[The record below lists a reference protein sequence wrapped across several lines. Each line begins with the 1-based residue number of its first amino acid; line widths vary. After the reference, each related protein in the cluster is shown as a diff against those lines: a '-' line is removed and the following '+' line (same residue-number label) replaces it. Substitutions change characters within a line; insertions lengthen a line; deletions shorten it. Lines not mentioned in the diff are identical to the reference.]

1 MITIEEREDVSAEV
15 LTVSVLEGSADWTS
29 LVAVA
34 CESELTAVAVAAEVV
49 IDPVEE
55 TLASVQVRVTD
66 G

>member
-15 LTVSVLEGSADWTS
+15 LTVSLFEDSVDWTS

-34 CESELTAVAVAAEVV
+34 CESELTAVAVAAEVA

-55 TLASVQVRVTD
+55 MLASVQVCVTN